1 MLKQLKNNNNM
12 AIRLTHQKVEKVLYS
27 EDILRDDFTTKINFV
42 LSDTKR
48 IIFIH
53 ADWIDEKY
61 RSSTEVNVARTLC
74 EKINKD
80 AGCELVEWRSNL
92 IKTKNPLVYF
102 RIFELDKY
110 TRIEIYE
117 RELKVGIA

>member
-1 MLKQLKNNNNM
+1 M
-12 AIRLTHQKVEKVLYS
+12 AIRLTHQKIEKILYS
-27 EDILRDDFTTKINFV
+27 EDILRDNFSTKIIFS
-42 LSDTKR
+42 LSDTER
-48 IIFIH
+48 IIFIN

-61 RSSTEVNVARTLC
+61 KSSAEVNVAKLLC

-92 IKTKNPLVYF
+92 IKAKNPLVYF
-102 RIFELDKY
+102 RIFVLDKY
-110 TRIEIYE
+110 IRIEIYE

>member
-1 MLKQLKNNNNM
+1 M
-12 AIRLTHQKVEKVLYS
+12 AIRLTHQKIEKILYS
-27 EDILRDDFTTKINFV
+27 EDIIRDGFSSKIV
-42 LSDTKR
+42 YYLSDNER
-48 IIFIH
+48 IIFVH
-53 ADWIDEKY
+53 ADWIDAKY
-61 RSSTEVNVARTLC
+61 RSSTEINVAKSLC

-80 AGCELVEWRSNL
+80 ADCELVEWRSNL

-102 RIFELDKY
+102 RVLVLDKY

>member
-1 MLKQLKNNNNM
+1 MLKQLNNNNM
-12 AIRLTHQKVEKVLYS
+12 AIKLTYKKVEKILYS
-27 EDILRDDFTTKINFV
+27 EDILRDDFTTKINFN
-42 LSDTKR
+42 LSDNER

-53 ADWIDEKY
+53 ADWIDAKY
-61 RSSTEVNVARTLC
+61 KSSAEINVARTLC

-80 AGCELVEWRSNL
+80 AGCELVGWNSNT
-92 IKTKNPLVYF
+92 IKTKNPLVYL
-102 RIFELDKY
+102 RVFELDKY

>member
-1 MLKQLKNNNNM
+1 M
-12 AIRLTHQKVEKVLYS
+12 AIRLAYKEIENILYS
-27 EDILRDDFTTKINFV
+27 EDILRDEFTMKINFN
-42 LSDTKR
+42 LSDNKR

-53 ADWIDEKY
+53 ADWIDAKY
-61 RSSTEVNVARTLC
+61 RSSAEINVARTLC

-80 AGCELVEWRSNL
+80 AGCELVKWNSNT
-92 IKTKNPLVYF
+92 IKTKNPLVHF
-102 RIFELDKY
+102 RFFELDKY

>member
-1 MLKQLKNNNNM
+1 M
-12 AIRLTHQKVEKVLYS
+12 AIRLTHQKIEKILYS
-27 EDILRDDFTTKINFV
+27 EDILRDNFSAKIIFS
-42 LSDTKR
+42 LSDTER

-53 ADWIDEKY
+53 ADWIDAKY
-61 RSSTEVNVARTLC
+61 KSSTEVNVARTLC

-80 AGCELVEWRSNL
+80 VGCELVEWNSNY
-92 IKTKNPLVYF
+92 IKTKNPLVYL
-102 RIFELDKY
+102 RVFELDKY

>member
-1 MLKQLKNNNNM
+1 M
-12 AIRLTHQKVEKVLYS
+12 AIRLTHQKIEKILYS
-27 EDILRDDFTTKINFV
+27 EDILRDNFSTKIIFS
-42 LSDTKR
+42 LSDTER
-48 IIFIH
+48 IIFIN
-53 ADWIDEKY
+53 ADWIDTKY
-61 RSSTEVNVARTLC
+61 KSSTEINVAKILG

-102 RIFELDKY
+102 RVFVLDEY
-110 TRIEIYE
+110 IRIEIYE

>member
-1 MLKQLKNNNNM
+1 M
-12 AIRLTHQKVEKVLYS
+12 AIKLTHKKVEKVLYS

-80 AGCELVEWRSNL
+80 VGCELVEWNSNY
-92 IKTKNPLVYF
+92 IKTKNPFVYL
-102 RIFELDKY
+102 RVFELDKY